1 MGFGQKPKQAA
12 KVWSVAKR
20 KLKTKDNCLTEMMM
34 VLNCWAAKD
43 GRCLQETKNLRDC
56 VKAKVR
62 RPARGFGGKGGK
74 RGRLLVGAPLRGAR
88 SGIAAA
94 RRAFGAKRAAA
105 RPIFARKLTSRCFA
119 TCPGQGQVVHAC
131 RAQLAAA
138 PVPGVWRREAQGAA
152 DANKSPRGAL
162 IKQRATYFPRS
173 EGRPSLFSPS

>member
-62 RPARGFGGKGGK
+62 RPARGFGGKKGDGKAGPVTRGG
-74 RGRLLVGAPLRGAR
+74 P
-88 SGIAAA
+88 IA
-94 RRAFGAKRAAA
+94 RRAVGNRGCAARVWRETRGRAADFRAKTDVSLLRYVSRA
-105 RPIFARKLTSRCFA
+105 RASRPCL
-119 TCPGQGQVVHAC
+119 PGSTGSCAST
-131 RAQLAAA
+131 RSLAA
-138 PVPGVWRREAQGAA
+138 
-152 DANKSPRGAL
+152 
-162 IKQRATYFPRS
+162 
-173 EGRPSLFSPS
+173 

>member
-62 RPARGFGGKGGK
+62 RPARGFGGKRGGPESGAGYSWGPHRAA
-74 RGRLLVGAPLRGAR
+74 RGRESRLRGAR
-88 SGIAAA
+88 LA
-94 RRAFGAKRAAA
+94 RNA
-105 RPIFARKLTSRCFA
+105 RPRGRFSR
-119 TCPGQGQVVHAC
+119 
-131 RAQLAAA
+131 
-138 PVPGVWRREAQGAA
+138 E
-152 DANKSPRGAL
+152 N
-162 IKQRATYFPRS
+162 
-173 EGRPSLFSPS
+173 